1 MRLDSNIK
9 FEIKLKTLFTVSI
22 IILLIY
28 LTFRLND
35 ILTPFALSFF
45 IAYLMEPIISKAEKY
60 KLPRSIAVIII
71 FIVLIGLIGS
81 FLLIL
86 IPMIYREIYSFGK
99 DLPEYIDRL
108 SPILNELQAKLN
120 FDLSTEKVKDL
131 IISKGS
137 ELSKMAYKT
146 IGTLTSSIK
155 SIVGSVILYSIVPI
169 LIFYFSKDY
178 KYVTESLIKII
189 QENSNFN
196 AKKYIDEFN
205 QILSS
210 YFRGQFIVAMILGI
224 LYSIVLLI
232 TGIKPAL
239 IVGLSAGVL
248 SIIPYLGFVVGFG
261 VSLILA
267 YLQYFD
273 IWHPLFVLAGFAIV
287 QTIESNFITP
297 KIVGSKLGLHPT
309 AVIFAL
315 LAGGSLLG
323 IAGMI
328 FSLPIAA
335 AIKVWLNK
343 IITTLKR

>member
-1 MRLDSNIK
+1 MSSNIK
-9 FEIKLKTLFTVSI
+9 LEIKLKTLLTVSI
-22 IILLIY
+22 VVLLIY
-28 LTFRLND
+28 LAFRLNE

-45 IAYLMEPIISKAEKY
+45 IAYLMEPIISKTEKY
-60 KLPRSIAVIII
+60 KIPRSISIIAL
-71 FIVLIGLIGS
+71 FITLIALITGL
-81 FLLIL
+81 LLIL
-86 IPMIYREIYSFGK
+86 IPMIYKEIYSFGK
-99 DLPEYIDRL
+99 DIPLYIDRL
-108 SPILNELQAKLN
+108 TPLFNEFQSKLN
-120 FDLSTEKVKDL
+120 IDLSIDKIRDFV
-131 IISKGS
+131 ISKGT
-137 ELSKMAYKT
+137 ELSKVVYKT
-146 IGTLTSSIK
+146 IGTLTYSMKNI
-155 SIVGSVILYSIVPI
+155 IGAIILYSIVPI

-224 LYSIVLLI
+224 LYSLVLLI

-248 SIIPYLGFVVGFG
+248 SIVPYLGFVVGFG
-261 VSLILA
+261 VSLVLA

-273 IWHPLFVLAGFAIV
+273 IWHPLFVLIGFSIT

-297 KIVGSKLGLHPT
+297 KIVGDKLGLHPT
-309 AVIFAL
+309 VVIFSL

-328 FSLPIAA
+328 FALPVAA

-343 IITTLKR
+343 ILSTLKT